1 LLEAQIQVGLVIG
14 GWPEDLEACLEG
26 LFSHVH
32 GGVSFDVAYTGES
45 PEVAEQMRQIAKRFP
60 PVRLYELGAVGWG
73 LAQRELLSSDTSPYY
88 VTMDVSSV
96 LLGDAISP
104 LVELAESSGAV
115 ATGWRGVNVALD
127 KNWYEFED
135 APAGEVD
142 ALLGYLMLVR
152 REAALNTPPS
162 EKAIFYRNADME
174 WSLALRAAGGRLFSV
189 GDDLPVEQRRHRGY
203 HDTDPTYRDEQSKVN
218 YMRLLKRFRG
228 KTEIL
233 APRS

>member
-1 LLEAQIQVGLVIG
+1 LVVT
-14 GWPEDLEACLEG
+14 GWPEDLEVCLDG
-26 LFSHVH
+26 LLAHASAEVR
-32 GGVSFDVAYTGES
+32 VDVAYTGES
-45 PEVAEQMRQIAKRFP
+45 PVVAEQVRQVAGRFA
-60 PVRLYELGAVGWG
+60 PVRLHELGAAGWG
-73 LAQRELLSSDTSPYY
+73 PAQQKLLSLDTSQYY

-104 LVELAESSGAV
+104 LVELAENTGAV
-115 ATGWRGVNVALD
+115 ATGWKGVNVALD

-152 REAALNTPPS
+152 RDAALSTPPS

-174 WSLALRAAGGRLFSV
+174 WSLALRAAGGKLFSY
-189 GDDLPVEQRRHRGY
+189 GDDLPIEQRRHRGY
-203 HDTDPTYRDEQSKVN
+203 HDTDPSYRDEQSKVN
-218 YMRLLKRFRG
+218 YLRLLKRFKG

-233 APRS
+233 AARA

>member
-1 LLEAQIQVGLVIG
+1 LPELQIQVGLAVT
-14 GWPEDLEACLEG
+14 GWPEDLEVCLAA
-26 LFSHVH
+26 LFAHAKP
-32 GGVSFDVAYTGES
+32 GVAVDVAYAGES
-45 PEVAEQMRQIAKRFP
+45 PEVAEKMRQIAKRFD

-73 LAQRELLSSDTSPYY
+73 LAQRELLSLDKSPYY

-104 LVELAESSGAV
+104 LVELAETSGAV
-115 ATGWRGVNVALD
+115 ATGWRGVNVAID

-152 REAALNTPPS
+152 REAALNTPPN

-174 WSLALRAAGGRLFSV
+174 WSLALREAGGRLFSV

-218 YMRLLKRFRG
+218 YMRLLKRFKG

>member
-1 LLEAQIQVGLVIG
+1 MGLVIG
-14 GWPEDLEACLEG
+14 GWPEDLEVCLEG
-26 LFSHVH
+26 VFSHVR
-32 GGVSFDVAYTGES
+32 GGVLVDVAYMGES
-45 PEVAEQMRQIAKRFP
+45 PEVAEQMRQIAKRFA
-60 PVRLYELGAVGWG
+60 PVRLLELGGVGWG
-73 LAQRELLSSDTSPYY
+73 LAQRELLSRDQSPYY

-104 LVELAESSGAV
+104 VVELAETSGAV

-152 REAALNTPPS
+152 REAALKTPPS

-218 YMRLLKRFRG
+218 YMRLLKRFKG